1 MNEKLQ
7 GALLKII
14 GVVGVAIVLL
24 FFGQADV
31 LKIGLILG
39 AIIFLVVI
47 TEIRLALTALIVVAF
62 TFNFLANVKILPG
75 KMLYAYDLL
84 IYFLFLYSLIN
95 GKKKVNL
102 IEIFALLYIS
112 FVIISFVLG
121 REVLPLKIKGFVI
134 YIKYPILFMTLMRL
148 NLDSKAFKDLIKVVI
163 FFAAA
168 QVPTSVFQFMR
179 GNSADWCGGFLTRY
193 ASGSNAVLMTMM
205 FLLILGWIMVDK
217 LRMRYV
223 FMSIFFMIPLVLS
236 SARAGFIFFIV
247 SIIFMF
253 LVYMLHIKYSSAYA
267 MLFTIVGILI
277 LLVAFYYVLLYIVPI
292 FEPQNANTVSLISS
306 PDMIKKDMTGR
317 YQGGQLRRWSSVM
330 FAYNYLTSDILNLIV
345 GNGPGT
351 VAISG
356 NFGWSSFMQQFEP
369 IFDPS
374 VSLPTFLLELGI
386 GGVIIMIAIFF
397 YVIYFS
403 LTKAIYI
410 EDKFLRVVG
419 FALSGISVIM
429 IFASV
434 YTNVWDQEALQ
445 LVYWLFVASIVEPAS
460 KAVKKDSVTALLF
473 LKEIPTNEKPT
484 IYPLVY
490 TLYKNE
496 IKTLYVAGKEND
508 PNMLWLI
515 DNIKRFEDMKLRW
528 IRIIGYESLSKQE
541 ILTMVLNRFN
551 SDLLLIDGSDM
562 TFDSRVLKRFIETHR
577 NAYSLRFSDKEKK
590 SCDYCITKIK
600 KRSISKFSYFLKGL
614 DEDSLKDPMTELF
627 TAKEGKEM
635 GFVNWSFLLSN
646 EPENPEN
653 KVVENV

>member
-1 MNEKLQ
+1 MNEKFQ
-7 GALLKII
+7 AVLLRVI
-14 GVVGVAIVLL
+14 GIVGIAVVLL

-47 TEIRLALTALIVVAF
+47 TEIRLALVALIVVAF
-62 TFNFLANVKILPG
+62 TFNFMANVKMIPG

-121 REVLPLKIKGFVI
+121 REVLPLKIKGFVV
-134 YIKYPILFMTLMRL
+134 YIKYPILFMTFMRL
-148 NLDSKAFKDLIKVVI
+148 NLDAKIFKDLIKVVI

-168 QVPTSVFQFMR
+168 QVPTSIFQFMR
-179 GNSADWCGGFLTRY
+179 GNVPDWCGGFLTRY

-217 LRMRYV
+217 LRFKYIL
-223 FMSIFFMIPLVLS
+223 MSLFFMIPLVLS
-236 SARAGFIFFIV
+236 SARAGFIFFII

-267 MLFTIVGILI
+267 MVFTVVGIVV
-277 LLVAFYYVLLYIVPI
+277 LLVAFYYILLYIVPI
-292 FEPQNANTVSLISS
+292 FEPKNANTVSLISS
-306 PDMIKKDMTGR
+306 PDMIKKDVTGR
-317 YQGGQLRRWSSVM
+317 YQGGQLRRWSSVL
-330 FAYNYLTSDILNLIV
+330 FAYNYLTSDLLNLIV

-386 GGVIIMIAIFF
+386 GGVAILVSIFF

-445 LVYWLFVASIVEPAS
+445 LVYWLLLAAVVEPAS
-460 KAVKKDSVTALLF
+460 KAVKRDNITALLF

-484 IYPLVY
+484 LYPLIY
-490 TLYKNE
+490 TLYAND
-496 IKTLYVAGKEND
+496 IRTLYVAGKEND

-515 DNIKRFEDMKLRW
+515 DNRKKFEDMKIRW
-528 IRIIGYESLSKQE
+528 VRIMGYESMSKHD
-541 ILTMVLNRFN
+541 ILTMTLNQFN
-551 SDLLLIDGSDM
+551 SDLLVIDGSDM
-562 TFDSRVLKRFIETHR
+562 TFDSRVIKRFIETHR
-577 NAYSLRFSDKEKK
+577 NAYALRFSNDEKK
-590 SCDYCITKIK
+590 TCDYCMAKIK
-600 KRSISKFSYFLKGL
+600 KKSILKLSYFLKGRE
-614 DEDSLKDPMTELF
+614 EDSPSDPMIELF
-627 TAKEGKEM
+627 SSKEGLEM
-635 GFVNWSFLLSN
+635 GFTDWSFLLSGIN
-646 EPENPEN
+646 EMKES
-653 KVVENV
+653 KAVEDV